1 MTTITITDIN
11 QLRAGDV
18 ATCSYRGHEFT
29 GEVWA
34 ASDDGS
40 VLFAGAACVRVND
53 GRPSP
58 YVTLISATR
67 DVPDLPT
74 EPGSVIANV
83 VTRYGLHYDW
93 ATLARMANRSGLM
106 WIVSSANWYRWAS
119 PDEIISWDPCTVEVQ
134 SCNPENPNRKD

>member
-1 MTTITITDIN
+1 MTKTITITDIAD
-11 QLRAGDV
+11 LRAGDV

-58 YVTLISATR
+58 AVSLVSATR
-67 DVPDLPT
+67 EVPDLPN
-74 EPGSVIANV
+74 ELGSVIANV
-83 VTRYGLHYDW
+83 VTKDGDRYDRAMLAKPGVCPWAATNEDGWDW
-93 ATLARMANRSGLM
+93 LRMDE
-106 WIVSSANWYRWAS
+106 IVS
-119 PDEIISWDPCTVEVQ
+119 WDACTVEVQ
-134 SCNPENPNRKD
+134 S